1 MDIKETLINLGYS
14 NIKDMGGEYRT
25 RPIYRESDN
34 NTTLRIKKDTG
45 FFTDFA
51 RQITGSFEELV
62 RLSLK
67 LEDISDA
74 KKWLQ
79 NKSYYDTI
87 REIPKPK
94 LQHAKIFDKSILSKC
109 ITNHEYWIDRNISIS
124 TLEQFEGGVAQAG
137 KMDDRYIF
145 PIFNNR
151 KQIVGVSGR
160 CIKDTR
166 SNLRPKWKHVGQ
178 IHEWVYPAFLN
189 IDFIKKERAVILV
202 ESIGDM
208 LSLWDAGIKNV
219 IVIFGLNVSKGV
231 LNFLLKIDPKHI
243 ILSLN
248 NDSGGNSAGNN
259 AAQKN
264 YKKMLKYFDKEQIEI
279 HLPTKNDFGEMSHEE
294 IENWKFSLDGK
305 IQKN

>member
-1 MDIKETLINLGYS
+1 
-14 NIKDMGGEYRT
+14 MGAEYRT

-45 FFTDFA
+45 FFTDFG

-62 RLSLK
+62 RLSLR

-94 LQHAKIFDKSILSKC
+94 LRHAKIFDKSILSKT
-109 ITNHEYWIDRNISIS
+109 ITNHEYWIDRNVSIS
-124 TLEQFEGGVAQAG
+124 TLEQFEGGVAQVG
-137 KMDDRYIF
+137 KMNDRYVF
-145 PIFNNR
+145 PIYNNR

-160 CIKDTR
+160 CVKNTR
-166 SNLRPKWKHVGQ
+166 SQSRPKWKHIGQ

-189 IDFIKKERAVILV
+189 IDIIKKEKSIILV

-208 LSLWDAGIKNV
+208 LSLWDAGIKNILV
-219 IVIFGLNVSKGV
+219 VFGLNVSKGI
-231 LNFLLKIDPKHI
+231 LNFLLKIDPTHVI
-243 ILSLN
+243 ISLN

-264 YKKMLKYFDKEQIEI
+264 YKKMLKYFDKDQIII

-294 IENWKFSLDGK
+294 IESWKFSLDDK
-305 IQKN
+305 IKKN